1 MLAWSK
7 RGLPFGSRGMKEKP
21 KQCDGKHIQ
30 IVRHG
35 RAADADVYL
44 PDAEKYPVA
53 VLSHGFGG
61 GREDFAETAA
71 FLAENGIGAVTFTFC
86 GSGARDKSGFP
97 TTEMTLFTEREDLLA
112 VADYAKTLAGFDGRL
127 FLVGGSM
134 GGMVSAMA
142 AESRPE
148 DMSGLAL
155 LFPAFCIP
163 DDWNARFP
171 DDAGLS
177 GTFELWGVVL
187 GKGFLLAL
195 RGLDIYKNMP
205 RITAPVLLFHGTE
218 DAVVPLSYSERAA
231 KAYPHAELV
240 TYKGEGH
247 GFSPPTMR
255 SVEARLLAF
264 IKENI

>member
-1 MLAWSK
+1 M
-7 RGLPFGSRGMKEKP
+7 M
-21 KQCDGKHIQ
+21 
-30 IVRHG
+30 
-35 RAADADVYL
+35 RAEAVKIPCGNRTMDVDVYR
-44 PDAEKYPVA
+44 PQAERFPAA
-53 VLSHGFGG
+53 VFCHGFGG
-61 GREDFAETAA
+61 GREDFAEAAA
-71 FLAENGIGAVTFTFC
+71 FLAQNGVGAVTFTFC

-97 TTEMTLFTEREDLLA
+97 TAEMTLFTEREELFA
-112 VADYAKTLAGFDGRL
+112 VMDRVKTLAGFDGRL
-127 FLVGGSM
+127 FLVGGSQ

-142 AESRPE
+142 AESRPKKF
-148 DMSGLAL
+148 SGMAL

-171 DDAGLS
+171 AGTEPPE
-177 GTFELWGVVL
+177 TFSLWGVTL
-187 GKGFLLAL
+187 GKKYVLAL

-231 KAYPHAELV
+231 KAYPHAEFV

>member
-1 MLAWSK
+1 MMRAEVVK
-7 RGLPFGSRGMKEKP
+7 IPCG
-21 KQCDGKHIQ
+21 
-30 IVRHG
+30 G

-44 PDAEKYPVA
+44 PAAEKYPVA

-71 FLAENGIGAVTFTFC
+71 FFAANGVGAVALTFC

-97 TTEMTLFTEREDLLA
+97 TTEMTLFTEREELLA
-112 VADYAKTLAGFDGRL
+112 AADYAKTLGGFDGRL
-127 FLVGGSM
+127 FLVGGSQ

-142 AESRPE
+142 AESRPKE
-148 DMSGLAL
+148 FSGMAL

-171 DDAGLS
+171 AGTEPPE
-177 GTFELWGVVL
+177 TFSLWGVTL
-187 GKGFLLAL
+187 GKKYVLAL
-195 RGLDIYKNMP
+195 RGLDMYANMP
-205 RITAPVLLFHGTE
+205 RVSLPVLLFHGTE

-231 KAYPHAELV
+231 KTYPNAELV
-240 TYKGEGH
+240 IYAGEGH

-255 SVEARLLAF
+255 DAEERLLAF
-264 IKENI
+264 IRKNL

>member
-1 MLAWSK
+1 
-7 RGLPFGSRGMKEKP
+7 MKEKP

-44 PDAEKYPVA
+44 PDAGKYPVA

-71 FLAENGIGAVTFTFC
+71 FLAENGVGAVALTFC
-86 GSGARDKSGFP
+86 GSGARDKSGFS
-97 TTEMTLFTEREDLLA
+97 TTEMTLFTEREELLA
-112 VADYAKTLAGFDGRL
+112 AVAYAKALAGFGGGL

-134 GGMVSAMA
+134 GAMVTAMA
-142 AESRPE
+142 AESQPE
-148 DMSGLAL
+148 GISGLAL
-155 LFPAFCIP
+155 LYPAFCIP

-171 DDAGLS
+171 AGAALPE
-177 GTFELWGVVL
+177 TFELWGVTL
-187 GKGFLLAL
+187 GRKFVLAL